1 MRAAAIRKN
10 VRRIREALRSADAP
24 MPAIIPMVKANAYG
38 LGVDRAVRVFES
50 VDPWGYGVA
59 TVDEGTELRRLGIER
74 PILVC
79 SPVPTG
85 SQQAAVNDG
94 LTLSFSDLHSLARLE
109 KVALKQG
116 RSTDF
121 QIEVDTGMGRSGFDW
136 REAAEWGPRVRE
148 LSGGRLRWTGSFTH
162 LHSADCSD
170 PSSVRT
176 QWERFKDAAEAWAPQ
191 GAQGDDFLL
200 HVANSGGALRCG
212 GLLPPAVRAG
222 IFLYGGS
229 AGSGLPSPE
238 PVASLRARVVFI
250 RQASPGS
257 TLGYGATYAASGRER
272 WATLAI
278 GYGDGLARAL
288 GNRGHALLKGT
299 RVPIIGRVSMDVTVV
314 NISALDGVE
323 VGDVATLIGRDGHE
337 EITVDEVAGR
347 TGTIAYE
354 VLTGL
359 TARLPRIW
367 VDDGET

>member
-10 VRRIREALRSADAP
+10 VRRIREALQSARARVP
-24 MPAIIPMVKANAYG
+24 VIIPMVKANAYG

-59 TVDEGTELRRLGIER
+59 TVDEGAELRGLGIER

-85 SQQAAVNDG
+85 SQQAAVSDG
-94 LTLSFSDLHSLARLE
+94 LTLSLSDLHTFDRLV
-109 KVALKQG
+109 KVASKQG
-116 RSTDF
+116 RSADF

-148 LSGGRLRWTGSFTH
+148 LSGDRLRWTGCFTH
-162 LHSADCSD
+162 LHSADSSD

-176 QWERFKDAAEAWAPQ
+176 QWERFKDAMEASGPH
-191 GAQGDDFLL
+191 GDDFLL

-212 GLLPPAVRAG
+212 ALLPPAVRAG

-229 AGSGLPSPE
+229 AGTGLPAPE

-299 RVPIIGRVSMDVTVV
+299 RVPIIGRISMDVTVV

-323 VGDVATLIGRDGHE
+323 VGDVATLIGRDRHE